1 MHGMETKN
9 ASHDYVPLL
18 CRWQTAIAME
28 SAAHTRIAVMLLI
41 ACHRMLNAGRF
52 PNALHDWENE
62 TIRIC
67 QGIGTSDWETI
78 KNAKS
83 AFWHFEGCDLVVDFY
98 SRHHEQTLLARSR
111 AARNSALH
119 RWRNG
124 KTGHPA
130 KTQVNANASAD
141 ANAIKKE
148 ISPYGDISKCPSPL
162 GTGGAFDE
170 KEDPRFRPATPEEI
184 KAFSAEMRALYQ
196 DD

>member
-1 MHGMETKN
+1 MQTNN

-18 CRWQTAIAME
+18 CQWLTAVAME
-28 SAAHTRIAVMLLI
+28 PAAHTRIAVMLLI
-41 ACHRMLNAGRF
+41 ACHRMLNAGKF

-62 TIRIC
+62 TIRIS
-67 QGIGTSDWETI
+67 QGIGSADWETI

-83 AFWHFEGCDLVVDFY
+83 AFWHFEGWDLVVDFY
-98 SRHHEQTLLARSR
+98 SRHHEQTMLARSS
-111 AARNSALH
+111 AARNSALR

-124 KTGHPA
+124 KT
-130 KTQVNANASAD
+130 KNFEKQSVNANASAN

-148 ISPYGDISKCPSPL
+148 ISPNGDISKGPSPL

-184 KAFSAEMRALYQ
+184 EAIFAGIYTPKHA
-196 DD
+196 D